1 MSGAKEEKAS
11 ASEALLPPALT
22 RSQVFCFLLGGNT
35 RIRLRLY
42 EARKQNSDVSLAARK
57 LGRAPEINEGMN
69 EGSQREYY

>member
-1 MSGAKEEKAS
+1 MNGVKEEKAP

-22 RSQVFCFLLGGNT
+22 RSQVPAS
-35 RIRLRLY
+35 RIQLRLH
-42 EARKQNSDVSLAARK
+42 EGRKQNSDVSLAARE